1 MQTIGFS
8 ALTVGFAAAMAVFF
22 ALPGEPPLWLG
33 AILLLLPL
41 ALLEY
46 AEQRSRPS
54 LRSLALLRQRGQG
67 YALGRIR
74 RLHGGPA
81 LNDRREACYEGCG
94 VVTDRNYVVAYLTNP
109 RRLTTACRS
118 ADLVILPY
126 ATARYPCRAMLLDA
140 AVLQRGVPLEVVERD
155 GRLQLRAPVRTRL
168 WKR

>member
-8 ALTVGFAAAMAVFF
+8 ALTVGFAAAMAVRKN
-22 ALPGEPPLWLG
+22 
-33 AILLLLPL
+33 
-41 ALLEY
+41 
-46 AEQRSRPS
+46 AET
-54 LRSLALLRQRGQG
+54 LVLLRQRGQG

-155 GRLQLRAPVRTRL
+155 GRLQLRTPVRTRL
-168 WKR
+168 WQR